1 MSDNPYKNFVY
12 LNWRASKNTNQR
24 QHRDPRSSVSIITS
38 VGPYKNTFA
47 DFVME
52 KNNVYYWEIK
62 IIQGNYFKI
71 GVVKEDAIQGLSK
84 KAFSDVADG
93 YSYFSTGKLRNGSNT
108 TGADF
113 GQGYGPGDLLKV

>member
-12 LNWRASKNTNQR
+12 LNWRSSKNTNQR

-71 GVVKEDAIQGLSK
+71 GVVKEDAI
-84 KAFSDVADG
+84 
-93 YSYFSTGKLRNGSNT
+93 
-108 TGADF
+108 
-113 GQGYGPGDLLKV
+113 